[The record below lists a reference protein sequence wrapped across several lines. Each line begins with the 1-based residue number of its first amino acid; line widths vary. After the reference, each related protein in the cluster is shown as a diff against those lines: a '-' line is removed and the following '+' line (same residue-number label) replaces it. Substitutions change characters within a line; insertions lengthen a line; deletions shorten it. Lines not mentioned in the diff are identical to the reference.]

1 MCKATVI
8 IFFIIEIVSIVLWPV
23 SPCRAS
29 QAVSVYAKRG
39 TSGHNLYYLNH
50 DFKMLS
56 TFKILFKNYVFL
68 ESDAVWL

>member
-8 IFFIIEIVSIVLWPV
+8 IFFIIEIVSIVPV

-39 TSGHNLYYLNH
+39 TSGAQLVLFEPR
-50 DFKMLS
+50 FKMLS

-68 ESDAVWL
+68 ESDAVWI